1 VPLSNVHPMLFR
13 LTVNSS
19 HSSRF
24 PYMTSDSDLLLFPA
38 SLPDEA
44 LVSRAS
50 RYHILTRN
58 RKTRDTFMQLFGKP
72 RGALTDIVP
81 PDIPYLALRL
91 PGDSSDNLERL
102 LNDNT
107 MFPLVT
113 LFNSWTPP
121 TDWLSAAASPTTT
134 RRRTLG
140 LAGFTKMCEHCLWE
154 DFNTLGSTYIHRAHQ
169 VPGVICCWRHGTLLI
184 ERCPECFCP
193 FEQRRE
199 LLGVPWKPCA
209 CGYRLGSEVGP
220 ITEAAKAGDAAR
232 GYAVFVRDLLLAA
245 PGSYSTPV
253 IASTCRKK
261 LLELGLFRGQRGI
274 DRNAAAAALED
285 YYGTDLLRQMDPA
298 YAAGKRDQWFR
309 VGSRSGTPDVPLSR
323 HLLTAHFLF
332 VDVSRFIQALDTAA
346 AEALTPPLP
355 GHATLDPDGDAQ
367 KASDKVSRA
376 VNELRR
382 ALEENPRYTLEDL
395 WGRYRGTL
403 TRLLKWDRKA
413 FAQIRDFAQKSRSQ
427 RAIAVRAVSPHR
439 LDGERADQL
448 RQAALKLYAST
459 NRPAKISRYSIGRAA
474 KLSHVVCA
482 RATYPQCN
490 QVLDEFAETQWHFY
504 ARRYLWTLAHLPA
517 RASATE
523 ILHRAGIWYYK
534 FVELDGYFRARSL
547 TQVTRLREGQ
557 IVAVLRDQG
566 VDLKWEGPCP
576 EKTFARSGRAYVKK
590 GMTTSKSMPDID
602 RHVTSERMEMDI
614 STLALEPSQ
623 RKRA

>member
-1 VPLSNVHPMLFR
+1 
-13 LTVNSS
+13 
-19 HSSRF
+19 
-24 PYMTSDSDLLLFPA
+24 MTSGSDLLLFPA

-50 RYHILTRN
+50 RYHILARN
-58 RKTRDTFMQLFGKP
+58 RKTRDSFMQLFSKP
-72 RGALTDIVP
+72 RVALTDIVP

-91 PGDSSDNLERL
+91 PGDSGDNLERL

-121 TDWLSAAASPTTT
+121 TDWLSAAARPTTM

-140 LAGFTKMCEHCLWE
+140 LAGLTKMCEHCLRE

-169 VPGVICCWRHGTLLI
+169 APGVICCWRHGTLLI
-184 ERCPECFCP
+184 ERCPECSCP
-193 FEQRRE
+193 FEQPRE
-199 LLGVPWKPCA
+199 LLEVPWKPCA
-209 CGYRLGSEVGP
+209 CGYRLGSDVAP
-220 ITEAAKAGDAAR
+220 INEAAKAVDAAH

-261 LLELGLFRGQRGI
+261 LLELGLFRGQQGI

-285 YYGTDLLRQMDPA
+285 YYGADLLRQMDPA

-346 AEALTPPLP
+346 AEAFTPPMP
-355 GHATLDPDGDAQ
+355 GQATLAPDGYAQ
-367 KASDKVSRA
+367 NASGKVSRA

-395 WGRYRGTL
+395 WSRYRGTL

-413 FAQIRDFAQKSRSQ
+413 FAQIRDFAQNSRSK
-427 RAIAVRAVSPHR
+427 RPIAARVVSPNR

-448 RQAALKLYAST
+448 RQAALKLYGST
-459 NRPAKISRYSIGRAA
+459 DRPAKISRYSIGRAA

-482 RATYPQCN
+482 RAAYPRCN
-490 QVLDEFAETQWHFY
+490 EVLDELAETQWHFY
-504 ARRYLWTLAHLPA
+504 ARRYMWTLARLPDG
-517 RASATE
+517 ASTSAVW
-523 ILHRAGIWYYK
+523 HQAGLWYYK
-534 FVELDGYFRARSL
+534 FVELDAYFRARSL

-557 IVAVLRDQG
+557 IVAVLRDHG

-576 EKTFARSGRAYVKK
+576 DKTFAQSGRAYVKK
-590 GMTTSKSMPDID
+590 GTTTSKPMPDAD
-602 RHVTSERMEMDI
+602 RHAAAERMEMDF
-614 STLALEPSQ
+614 STIALEPSQ